1 MAANRRRSGGFPSAD
16 FNINMDDRSRGNDIF
31 DDDDEEN
38 PFESLGR
45 ALDHCEELGAMM
57 AGTQD
62 QERTSEYYGDSSLQ
76 MPIPLKGPPT
86 ATAHKLSIDG
96 NNDSIV
102 DSSSMAAL
110 HTQDNDNERD
120 YYHQKENRCDRSQM
134 HRRHESTTTN
144 EIRPQVQVESINN
157 QSNTPIRNTN
167 LTTQL
172 SQASKQQKISPR
184 RFTFQTSTKPK
195 STSFKTPSRTSLPT
209 EDLFSSRAMSQRVTA
224 KRSTRKSISNNES
237 TQKRNQRHTFRNS
250 MDRSNAPTADNNVR
264 EMRFVPTF
272 LSSIAKVGSDNA
284 HEDTPRENND
294 DDADYPHDEISPFT
308 HNMVSNHH
316 RQQQLNQSHRKSEQS
331 TAGKSG
337 YLVQRLRSL
346 RNADQ
351 RMAMQLRSGQNSTSG
366 LNCATMPRKRRRSG
380 GDYLDPR
387 NAASTIMDVTVSGA
401 SQAVCKFDEGKT
413 VLLAYIHCYTT
424 IKQPSEHSKDQ
435 WDKLKYPCFALILM
449 SRDAVQEQG
458 IVGSR
463 SKQLRIYDGVVV
475 PPRVAAL
482 DSDWN
487 VSYEA
492 KPDTE
497 FHSKDMPTII
507 RTHICEEYPAS
518 VPLLPDVTFPPSSSS
533 KM

>member
-102 DSSSMAAL
+102 DSSSMFAL

-294 DDADYPHDEISPFT
+294 DDADYPRDEISPFT

-316 RQQQLNQSHRKSEQS
+316 RQHQLNQSHRKSEQS

-351 RMAMQLRSGQNSTSG
+351 RMAMQWRNGKNSTSG